1 MAVLLVESNLNLN
14 IVRLA
19 MPLHAN
25 MLSYCY
31 KATVVISFV
40 TDPNFIPKHR
50 SPRNYCN
57 KYNKI
62 LLPYLVRSG
71 DDSRTTK
78 HISVDNPL
86 IIIPLLRAS
95 SIVVP
100 GLYLICRLNIKCDD
114 WITYFAHYISSVHH
128 YTVYD
133 SVAGSGR
140 KSNQILK
147 LKLSL
152 IIVKEHWVPKINLM
166 YLKELSKEIANT
178 LETFE

>member
-1 MAVLLVESNLNLN
+1 M
-14 IVRLA
+14 
-19 MPLHAN
+19 
-25 MLSYCY
+25 
-31 KATVVISFV
+31 ISFV

-114 WITYFAHYISSVHH
+114 SITYFAHYISSVHH

-147 LKLSL
+147 LKLRFDYSQRTL
-152 IIVKEHWVPKINLM
+152 GTEN
-166 YLKELSKEIANT
+166 YLDVFERTFKRNSKHIRDV
-178 LETFE
+178 